1 MELVMDK
8 GRVLE
13 GTQAGGLSSPA
24 VMVTTY
30 IAAIAGAE
38 AAVVFL
44 GTVPGMIGHGV
55 VLILLFSHYILL
67 NPASSRDDSGST
79 GAVHLGQAL
88 PVLSLFPLLRILSLA
103 LPITF
108 IPEIYWNALVGVPLL
123 IAIVLTARLLG
134 WSPSDAGLSLRSW
147 PWQLLIALTGIPL
160 SVAAYFAMGS
170 TPLTPTLTS
179 RDALIGAVILVIFG
193 GFIEEIL
200 FRGLLQRVTTEIFG
214 TWGIVWAS
222 VLFAGMYLG
231 THSAPTVALMGLIGL
246 FFGWCVDRTGSTW
259 GVILAH
265 GIMLVGIFYAL
276 PYLGIAS

>member
-1 MELVMDK
+1 MDK
-8 GRVLE
+8 GRVLD

-55 VLILLFSHYILL
+55 LLILLFSHYILL
-67 NPASSRDDSGST
+67 NPASSRVDSHST
-79 GAVHLGQAL
+79 GAVQLGQAL

-103 LPITF
+103 LPITS

-123 IAIVLTARLLG
+123 IAIALAARLLG
-134 WSPSDAGLSLRSW
+134 WSASDAGLSLRAW

-160 SVAAYFAMGS
+160 SLAAHVAMGS
-170 TPLTPTLTS
+170 SQFTPALTS
-179 RDALIGAVILVIFG
+179 RDALIGAIILVIFG

-214 TWGIVWAS
+214 PWGIAWAS
-222 VLFAGMYLG
+222 VLFAVMYLG
-231 THSAPTVALMGLIGL
+231 SHSASVVALMGLTGL
-246 FFGWCVDRTGSTW
+246 FFGWCVEKTGSTW

-276 PYLGIAS
+276 PYFGIAL

>member
-1 MELVMDK
+1 MDK

-30 IAAIAGAE
+30 IVAIAGTE

-55 VLILLFSHYILL
+55 VLLLLFSHYIVLS
-67 NPASSRDDSGST
+67 PASSRDDTRSA
-79 GAVHLGQAL
+79 GAVQLGQAL

-103 LPITF
+103 LPISF
-108 IPEIYWNALVGVPLL
+108 IPEIYWHALVGVPLL
-123 IAIVLTARLLG
+123 IAIALTARLLG
-134 WSPSDAGLSLRSW
+134 WSPSDAGLNSRGW

-160 SVAAYFAMGS
+160 SLAAYVAMGS
-170 TPLTPTLTS
+170 VPLNPELPTH
-179 RDALIGAVILVIFG
+179 DALIGAIILVICS

-214 TWGIVWAS
+214 PWGIAWTS
-222 VLFAGMYLG
+222 VLFAVMYLG
-231 THSAPTVALMGLIGL
+231 SHSAPVVVLMGLIGL
-246 FFGWCVDRTGSTW
+246 FFGWCVERTGSTW

-265 GIMLVGIFYAL
+265 GTMLLGISYVL
-276 PYLGIAS
+276 PYTGIMS